1 MRTKILRLM
10 GKWEVHSNCGQ
21 RLHELWTGSN
31 VMAGAG
37 LEGPW
42 PEVSLGSVTTAV
54 LPARVD
60 KELDG

>member
-1 MRTKILRLM
+1 M

-21 RLHELWTGSN
+21 RLHELWTCSN
-31 VMAGAG
+31 VMAGVG

-54 LPARVD
+54 LLAGVD
-60 KELDG
+60 KDLDG